1 MTTSTLGKTTLA
13 PGGPSKH
20 LIFAH
25 HVLPK
30 ITATMST
37 TIAPP
42 RPFKLDIP
50 NKEIERL
57 KTVLKKQRLPQDVI
71 LPGADFG
78 MGTELS
84 WLQKAK
90 QELIDFDWRAAE
102 KVLNSFDQYLVE
114 IEGTTIH
121 FVHQKSTHKNAIP
134 ILMLHGWGSTVSEF
148 SKVIDPLVNPPEGE
162 QAFHVVT
169 PSLPGIGYSTC
180 PPKAGST
187 VVDNARLFNTLM
199 TEVLGYKTYVGQG
212 GDFGAINL
220 RQVQFHHSDN
230 MKLALYNSFFA
241 PKPTDFDL
249 EQLPDY
255 EKHLLE
261 LVGVFTSVGMGYF
274 VLQSTKVSTIGLTLY
289 DNPQGFLSYLG
300 EKYVM
305 IQNWSNLTPEE
316 HAKFMDE
323 LYVAICYS
331 QFTNTI
337 HTGMAMYQLNGNKY
351 GLEAWAQNPENQCPF
366 GVQHFEGEFYLS
378 PKAWIKEQGPLIWHK
393 YHDRGGHFAAVGN
406 PKDFV
411 EDCREFYGKFYWEQ
425 PGVEAKSA

>member
-1 MTTSTLGKTTLA
+1 
-13 PGGPSKH
+13 
-20 LIFAH
+20 
-25 HVLPK
+25 
-30 ITATMST
+30 MST

-42 RPFKLDIP
+42 RPFKINIP
-50 NKEIERL
+50 DEEIERL
-57 KTVLKKQRLPQDVI
+57 KTVLKAQRLPQEVI

-84 WLQKAK
+84 WIQKAK

-114 IEGTTIH
+114 IEDTTIH

-148 SKVIDPLVNPPEGE
+148 NKVIDPLVNPPEGE
-162 QAFHVVT
+162 QAFHVVA
-169 PSLPGIGYSTC
+169 PSLPGIGYSAC
-180 PPKAGST
+180 PPKVGST

-249 EQLPDY
+249 AQLPDY

-261 LVGVFTSVGMGYF
+261 LVGTFTSVGMGYF
-274 VLQSTKVSTIGLTLY
+274 VMQSTKVSTIGLTLY

-305 IQNWSNLTPEE
+305 IQNWSNLTPED
-316 HAKFMDE
+316 HAKFMEE
-323 LYVAICYS
+323 LYVVICYS

-337 HTGMAMYQLNGNKY
+337 HTGMAMYQLNGNNAPSVFNT
-351 GLEAWAQNPENQCPF
+351 L
-366 GVQHFEGEFYLS
+366 
-378 PKAWIKEQGPLIWHK
+378 
-393 YHDRGGHFAAVGN
+393 RAAIGN
-406 PKDFV
+406 PKEFV

>member
-1 MTTSTLGKTTLA
+1 MSA
-13 PGGPSKH
+13 
-20 LIFAH
+20 
-25 HVLPK
+25 
-30 ITATMST
+30 ATV
-37 TIAPP
+37 P

-50 NKEIERL
+50 DEEIERL
-57 KTVLKKQRLPQDVI
+57 KIVLKAQRLPQEVI

-84 WLQKAK
+84 WIQKAK

-148 SKVIDPLVNPPEGE
+148 NKVIDPLVNPPEGE
-162 QAFHVVT
+162 QAFHVVA
-169 PSLPGIGYSTC
+169 PSLPGIGYSAC

-220 RQVQFHHSDN
+220 RQVQFNHSDN

-241 PKPTDFDL
+241 PKPADFDL
-249 EQLPDY
+249 AQLPDY

-261 LVGVFTSVGMGYF
+261 LVGIFTSVGMGYF
-274 VLQSTKVSTIGLTLY
+274 VMQSTKVSTIGLTLY

-323 LYVAICYS
+323 LYVVICYS

-393 YHDRGGHFAAVGN
+393 YHDRGGHFAAIGN
-406 PKDFV
+406 PKEFV